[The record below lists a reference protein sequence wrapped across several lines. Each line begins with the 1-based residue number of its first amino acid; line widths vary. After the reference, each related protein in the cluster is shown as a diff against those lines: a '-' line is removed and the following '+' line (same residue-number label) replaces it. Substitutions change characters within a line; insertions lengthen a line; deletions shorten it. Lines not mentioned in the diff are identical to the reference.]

1 MNARCAWMV
10 GLILVC
16 SSSLADPQ
24 QLPSHGASRRVQ
36 TLERQTALERD
47 PSAPPRY
54 TRADLARQANELSQL
69 GQSISSDIQQ
79 AKPADLSRKLKR
91 INKLSRELRREIVP

>member
-1 MNARCAWMV
+1 MNARCAWMA

-16 SSSLADPQ
+16 SCSLAGPQ
-24 QLPSHGASRRVQ
+24 QLPSPAASRRVQ

-47 PSAPPRY
+47 PSARPRY
-54 TRADLARQANELSQL
+54 SRAELVRQADELSQL
-69 GQSISSDIQQ
+69 GQSISADIQQ

-91 INKLSRELRREIVP
+91 IRELSRELRDEIAH